1 MMNVVIILYRSD
13 NVKFLTKLSFNYR
26 WTHFIFFILSLLL
39 SIIIVLQSVQ
49 IGKVVDAVLYQHK
62 MDFTFVLLAI
72 FIILISRSV
81 LQMGLKVMG
90 NTLSTKVKHQLRA
103 ILSKKKDDAGT
114 IMNNIQQGIEGVHPF
129 FSDYLPQVYRSMFIP
144 CTILIFL
151 LFFHYQT
158 ALIMLITAPFIPIF
172 YIIIGINTEKEATR
186 QMLSLNRFSNYFLN
200 VMKGIMTIKAFDYEE
215 KALNQTAKYSE
226 QYKEH
231 TMKILKTAFLS
242 TLMLEFIAMLSIGII
257 ALEIGLSLLVF
268 HSVSFY
274 TSVVVLMLA
283 PEFYN
288 ALKDLGLAF
297 HTGKTAAGYGEI
309 LSEQMT
315 ESVPQREYIAED
327 IIRFTDVRTH
337 YDNSEFSLDIPHLEL
352 PLDHYTIAGASGAG
366 KSTFAKLL
374 CNRIPFEG
382 QMTLSNKL
390 QNEVVYLSQ
399 FDAILSDSVI
409 NNITMYNDYDFEQ
422 VVALAKKFRLHERF
436 NKMPDGYDTVIGPE
450 GEQLSGGE
458 ARRLSLMR
466 VFLYPKKLIIL
477 DEPTAMLDKESR
489 DIILG
494 AIEELKKH
502 SYVMMIAHHD
512 ITVKQSKQLLY
523 FHDGRMKHVSNE
535 EKRLNNDEMD
545 E

>member
-1 MMNVVIILYRSD
+1 M
-13 NVKFLTKLSFNYR
+13 KFLTKLSFNYR
-26 WTHFIFFILSLLL
+26 WTHFMFFVLSILL

-49 IGKVVDAVLYQHK
+49 IGKVVDAVLYHHK
-62 MDFTFVLLAI
+62 IDFTFVLFTI
-72 FIILISRSV
+72 FVILISRSSV
-81 LQMGLKVMG
+81 QMALKVTG
-90 NTLSTKVKHQLRA
+90 NAISIKVKHELRA
-103 ILSKKKDDAGT
+103 FLSKKKDDAGT
-114 IMNNIQQGIEGVHPF
+114 VMNNIQQGIEGVHPF
-129 FSDYLPQVYRSMFIP
+129 FSDYLPQVYRSTFIP
-144 CTILIFL
+144 CSILIFL
-151 LFFHYQT
+151 CFFHYQT

-215 KALNQTAKYSE
+215 KALKQTAQYSE
-226 QYKEH
+226 RYKEH

-242 TLMLEFIAMLSIGII
+242 TLMLEFISMLSIGII

-315 ESVPQREYIAED
+315 EPVSQVEYITED
-327 IIRFTDVRTH
+327 IIRFTDVRTY
-337 YDNSEFSLDIPHLEL
+337 YDNSEFSLDIPELDL
-352 PLDHYTIAGASGAG
+352 PLDHYTIAGASGSG

-374 CNRIPFEG
+374 CNRVPFEG
-382 QMTLSNKL
+382 QMSLSNKL

-409 NNITMYNDYDFEQ
+409 NNITMFNDYDFEQ

-436 NKMPDGYDTVIGPE
+436 ITMSDGYDTIIGPE

-458 ARRLSLMR
+458 MRRLSLMR

-489 DIILG
+489 DIILS
-494 AIEELKKH
+494 AVEELKSY
-502 SYVMMIAHHD
+502 SYVMMIAHHEA
-512 ITVKQSKQLLY
+512 TVKQSKQLLY
-523 FHDGRMKHVSNE
+523 IKNGHVKRFSNE
-535 EKRLNNDEMD
+535 EMRLNNDEMD

>member
-1 MMNVVIILYRSD
+1 MLYRSD

-26 WTHFIFFILSLLL
+26 WTHFIFFVLSILL

-49 IGKVVDAVLYQHK
+49 IGKVVDAVLYHHK
-62 MDFTFVLLAI
+62 IDFTFVLFTI
-72 FIILISRSV
+72 FVILISRSSV
-81 LQMGLKVMG
+81 QMILKVTG
-90 NTLSTKVKHQLRA
+90 NALSIKVKHELRA
-103 ILSKKKDDAGT
+103 FLSKKKDDAGT
-114 IMNNIQQGIEGVHPF
+114 VMNNIQQGIEGVHPF
-129 FSDYLPQVYRSMFIP
+129 FSDYLPQVYRSTFIP
-144 CTILIFL
+144 CSILIFL
-151 LFFHYQT
+151 CFFHYQT

-215 KALNQTAKYSE
+215 KALKQTAQYSE
-226 QYKEH
+226 RYKEH

-242 TLMLEFIAMLSIGII
+242 TLMLEFISMLSIGII

-315 ESVPQREYIAED
+315 EPMSQVEYITED
-327 IIRFTDVRTH
+327 IIRFTDVRTY
-337 YDNSEFSLDIPHLEL
+337 YDNSEFSLDIPELDL
-352 PLDHYTIAGASGAG
+352 PLDHYTIAGASGSG

-374 CNRIPFEG
+374 CNRVPFEG
-382 QMTLSNKL
+382 QMSLSNKL

-409 NNITMYNDYDFEQ
+409 NNITMFNDYDFEQ

-436 NKMPDGYDTVIGPE
+436 ITMSDGYDTIIGPE

-458 ARRLSLMR
+458 MRRLSLMR

-489 DIILG
+489 DIILS
-494 AIEELKKH
+494 AVEELKSY
-502 SYVMMIAHHD
+502 SYVMMIAHHEA
-512 ITVKQSKQLLY
+512 TVKQSKQLLY
-523 FHDGRMKHVSNE
+523 IKNGHVKRVSNE
-535 EKRLNNDEMD
+535 EMRLNNDEMD

>member
-1 MMNVVIILYRSD
+1 MLYRSD

-26 WTHFIFFILSLLL
+26 WTHFIFFVLSILL

-49 IGKVVDAVLYQHK
+49 IGKVVDAVLYHHK
-62 MDFTFVLLAI
+62 IDFTFVLFTI
-72 FIILISRSV
+72 FVILISRSSV
-81 LQMGLKVMG
+81 QMILKVTG
-90 NTLSTKVKHQLRA
+90 NALSIKVKHELRA
-103 ILSKKKDDAGT
+103 FLSKKKDDAGT
-114 IMNNIQQGIEGVHPF
+114 VMNNIQQGIEGVHPF
-129 FSDYLPQVYRSMFIP
+129 FSDYLPQVYRSTFIP
-144 CTILIFL
+144 CSILVFL
-151 LFFHYQT
+151 CFFHYQT

-215 KALNQTAKYSE
+215 KALKQTAQYSE
-226 QYKEH
+226 RYKEH

-242 TLMLEFIAMLSIGII
+242 TLMLEFISMLSIGII

-315 ESVPQREYIAED
+315 EPMSQVEYITED
-327 IIRFTDVRTH
+327 IIRFTDVRTY
-337 YDNSEFSLDIPHLEL
+337 YDNSEFSLDIPELDL
-352 PLDHYTIAGASGAG
+352 PLDHYTIAGASGSG

-374 CNRIPFEG
+374 CNRVPFEG
-382 QMTLSNKL
+382 QMSLSNKL

-409 NNITMYNDYDFEQ
+409 NNITMFNDYDFEQ

-436 NKMPDGYDTVIGPE
+436 ITMSDGYDTIIGPE

-458 ARRLSLMR
+458 MRRLSLMR

-489 DIILG
+489 DIILS
-494 AIEELKKH
+494 AVEELKSY
-502 SYVMMIAHHD
+502 SYVMMIAHHEA
-512 ITVKQSKQLLY
+512 TVKQSKQLLY
-523 FHDGRMKHVSNE
+523 IKNGHVKRVSNE
-535 EKRLNNDEMD
+535 EMRLNNDEMD

>member
-1 MMNVVIILYRSD
+1 MLYRSD

-26 WTHFIFFILSLLL
+26 WAHVIFFILSILL
-39 SIIIVLQSVQ
+39 SVIIVLQSIQ

-62 MDFTFVLLAI
+62 IDFTFVLFTI
-72 FIILISRSV
+72 FIILISRSSV
-81 LQMGLKVMG
+81 QMGLKVTG
-90 NTLSTKVKHQLRA
+90 NTLSIKVKHQLRA
-103 ILSKKKDDAGT
+103 FLSKKKDDAGT
-114 IMNNIQQGIEGVHPF
+114 VMNNIQQGIEGIHPF
-129 FSDYLPQVYRSMFIP
+129 FSDYLPQVYRSTFIP
-144 CTILIFL
+144 CSILVFL
-151 LFFHYQT
+151 CFFHYQT

-200 VMKGIMTIKAFDYEE
+200 VMKGIMTIKTFDYEE
-215 KALNQTAKYSE
+215 KALKQTAQYSE
-226 QYKEH
+226 RYKEH

-242 TLMLEFIAMLSIGII
+242 TLMLEFISMLSIGII

-315 ESVPQREYIAED
+315 EPMSQVEYITED
-327 IIRFTDVRTH
+327 IIRFTDVRTY
-337 YDNSEFSLDIPHLEL
+337 YDNSEFSLDIPELDL
-352 PLDHYTIAGASGAG
+352 PLDHYTIAGASGSG

-374 CNRIPFEG
+374 CNRVPFEG
-382 QMTLSNKL
+382 QMSLSNKL

-409 NNITMYNDYDFEQ
+409 NNITMFNDYDFEQ

-436 NKMPDGYDTVIGPE
+436 ITMSDGYDTIIGPE

-458 ARRLSLMR
+458 MRRLSLMR

-489 DIILG
+489 DIILS
-494 AIEELKKH
+494 AVEELKSY
-502 SYVMMIAHHD
+502 SYVMMIAHHEA
-512 ITVKQSKQLLY
+512 TVKQSKQLLY
-523 FHDGRMKHVSNE
+523 IKNGHVKRVSNE
-535 EKRLNNDEMD
+535 EMRLNNDEMD